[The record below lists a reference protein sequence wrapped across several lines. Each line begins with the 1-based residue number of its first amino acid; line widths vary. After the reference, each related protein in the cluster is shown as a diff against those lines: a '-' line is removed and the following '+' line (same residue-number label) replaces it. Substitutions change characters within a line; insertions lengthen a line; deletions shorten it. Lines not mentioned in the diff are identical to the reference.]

1 MIPDFLIPFKH
12 YETAVISGGVEGIIT
27 PETVEDDGPC
37 ERTMLRWQRWF
48 TANAHA
54 IEALMRSIAFR
65 DLDFSEE
72 FLKSDDPLLPRLRT
86 HFQNWLEIVINFIYN
101 SGNRLNPVN

>member
-1 MIPDFLIPFKH
+1 
-12 YETAVISGGVEGIIT
+12 
-27 PETVEDDGPC
+27 
-37 ERTMLRWQRWF
+37 
-48 TANAHA
+48 
-54 IEALMRSIAFR
+54 MRSIAFR